1 MEEGCFCWLE
11 VGAGCKM
18 EGMMLG
24 RREDRAGFGAGSVRN
39 RSLGLSVCL
48 SVCLCHANRSF
59 GRGDHPG
66 LTASGS
72 MVQVKAF
79 TW

>member
-1 MEEGCFCWLE
+1 MGEGCFCWWE

-48 SVCLCHANRSF
+48 SVCAMLIDRSEEAIILDLPLLD
-59 GRGDHPG
+59 RW
-66 LTASGS
+66 SR
-72 MVQVKAF
+72 
-79 TW
+79 